1 MPPATRQSN
10 RDRRYAYEGES
21 SDGDSE
27 QQAST
32 SNNRP
37 APSIP
42 HTEPA
47 DHDEQELVEED
58 EELYAESDGMATD
71 DDDFDPH
78 ADFDE
83 VTSTRHNRKGS
94 RATSSGSRSGRAGAE
109 SSAVLPALPRLRF
122 APPPRGGALVA
133 SCATPPR
140 ALPLISGPA
149 PPKKAAK
156 RTLTFAGGR
165 KGDPDKARPYVCHTE
180 GCDKAFSRKSDLIR
194 HERIH
199 TDDRP
204 YECQTCH
211 KSFIQRSALTVHER
225 VHTGER
231 PHCCDTCQRSFSDSS
246 SLARHRRVHTGARP
260 YVCDVCGRD
269 FCRKTTLTK
278 HIAKVHDGSANNA
291 GPVVSRNRK
300 RAVNTSTTSQVRVGP
315 LVRQY
320 TYQQEPGAPYPK
332 PIAHE
337 SEAEPDSPASLDRAD
352 LNSPFATPAHFAS
365 PEETTPQYPLRTNVG
380 GAGGWGHRRAATAYE
395 DNHLPPIQT
404 LVAPLFG
411 RSNSMPNVPQVHE
424 RLYSV
429 DHFGHAYEVDE
440 YGNAL
445 GEDVHLA
452 PIQTPYQQHDHEQH
466 APHSAF
472 PTYAP
477 ARAGTRGGRL
487 AAPERVD
494 RSPSPMSA
502 PPTANPAPF
511 SARPSISY
519 EVEDPESEAY
529 DEVEMAHV
537 QPHGNGSSSAYA
549 YRDEEEDEHE
559 QDEQEQHLP
568 TPATPFASTSTMPA
582 FQQQPHFAPPAPGPS
597 FSFSTYDRS
606 TSGFASAPASHL
618 RSPAMDGLK
627 PHSSGGMNATLAAHN
642 PQTSPLL
649 HHVPPTFSPQSP
661 AKSYTTS
668 MRYSPMLGRSGGY
681 VISPLLGGRGSST
694 GPTGSSSFFASPPTS
709 HHAPPVQAGPSSS
722 GAFSALTAPAP
733 LASDRF
739 SRHVPPLH
747 EESQYHQHHFAT
759 PASPALGRKG
769 YSARRLPRMMDA
781 EGAGVGLGI
790 EGVGRMEGSL
800 REVNGWRDGAE
811 DEEGRDVVKEEPIS
825 SEA

>member
-10 RDRRYAYEGES
+10 RDRRYAFEGES
-21 SDGDSE
+21 SDGESE
-27 QQAST
+27 QPRTST
-32 SNNRP
+32 SNNQP
-37 APSIP
+37 DPPLA
-42 HTEPA
+42 HQEPA
-47 DHDEQELVEED
+47 EHEEEEAMEED
-58 EELYAESDGMATD
+58 EELYAESDGMAPD

-83 VTSTRHNRKGS
+83 VVSARTKRKGS
-94 RATSSGSRSGRAGAE
+94 RATSSGSRSGRIGSEHGA
-109 SSAVLPALPRLRF
+109 LPALPRLRF
-122 APPPRGGALVA
+122 APPPQGGALVA
-133 SCATPPR
+133 SFATPPR

-149 PPKKAAK
+149 PPKAAK
-156 RTLTFAGGR
+156 RTLTFVGGR

-199 TDDRP
+199 TDDR
-204 YECQTCH
+204 
-211 KSFIQRSALTVHER
+211 
-225 VHTGER
+225 TGER

-291 GPVVSRNRK
+291 APVVSRTRK
-300 RAVNTSTTSQVRVGP
+300 RAVNTTTASQVRVGP

-320 TYQQEPGAPYPK
+320 TYQQEPGAPYPR
-332 PIAHE
+332 PSAPE
-337 SEAEPDSPASLDRAD
+337 SDGEPDSPASLDRAD
-352 LNSPFATPAHFAS
+352 LDSPFATPAHFAS
-365 PEETTPQYPLRTNVG
+365 PEDTTPQYHVRTNVG
-380 GAGGWGHRRAATAYE
+380 GGGGWGHRRAATSYK

-404 LVAPLFG
+404 LVAPPFG

-445 GEDVHLA
+445 GDDVHLA
-452 PIQTPYQQHDHEQH
+452 PNQTPYQQHDHEQH

-477 ARAGTRGGRL
+477 ARAGARGGRL

-502 PPTANPAPF
+502 PPTANPAFF

-529 DEVEMAHV
+529 DEGEMAHV
-537 QPHGNGSSSAYA
+537 QPHGN
-549 YRDEEEDEHE
+549 E
-559 QDEQEQHLP
+559 QDESEQHLQ
-568 TPATPFASTSTMPA
+568 TPMATPFASTSSMPT

-618 RSPAMDGLK
+618 RSPAMDGHR

-681 VISPLLGGRGSST
+681 VVSPLLGGRGSST

-709 HHAPPVQAGPSSS
+709 HLAPPAQAGPSSS
-722 GAFSALTAPAP
+722 SAFSALTAPAP

-739 SRHVPPLH
+739 ARHAPPLH
-747 EESQYHQHHFAT
+747 EESQYHQHHHAT
-759 PASPALGRKG
+759 PASPAMGKKG

-800 REVNGWRDGAE
+800 REVNGWRDGGDE
-811 DEEGRDVVKEEPIS
+811 GEEGREVVKEEPIS

>member
-10 RDRRYAYEGES
+10 RDRRYAFEGES
-21 SDGDSE
+21 SDGESE
-27 QQAST
+27 QPQAST
-32 SNNRP
+32 SNSQLTR
-37 APSIP
+37 S
-42 HTEPA
+42 EPRK
-47 DHDEQELVEED
+47 ELAEHEDVGAMEED
-58 EELYAESDGMATD
+58 EDMYAESDGMAPD

-83 VTSTRHNRKGS
+83 VVSARTKRKGS
-94 RATSSGSRSGRAGAE
+94 RATLTGSRSSRAGAE
-109 SSAVLPALPRLRF
+109 LAGLPALPRLRF
-122 APPPRGGALVA
+122 APPPQGGALAA
-133 SCATPPR
+133 SFATPPR
-140 ALPLISGPA
+140 PLPLVSGPA
-149 PPKKAAK
+149 PPKAAK

-204 YECQTCH
+204 YECLTCH

-291 GPVVSRNRK
+291 ATVVSRTRK
-300 RAVNTSTTSQVRVGP
+300 RAVNTSSSTSQVRVGP

-320 TYQQEPGAPYPK
+320 TYQQGPGAPYPR
-332 PIAHE
+332 PSAPE
-337 SEAEPDSPASLDRAD
+337 SDGEPDSPASLDRAD
-352 LNSPFATPAHFAS
+352 LHSPFATPAHFAS
-365 PEETTPQYPLRTNVG
+365 PEDTTPRNHVRTNVG
-380 GAGGWGHRRAATAYE
+380 GAGGWGHRRAATSYE

-404 LVAPLFG
+404 LVAPPFG

-424 RLYSV
+424 KLYSV
-429 DHFGHAYEVDE
+429 DHFGHAYEIDE

-445 GEDVHLA
+445 GDDVHLA
-452 PIQTPYQQHDHEQH
+452 PLQTPYQQHDHEQH

-477 ARAGTRGGRL
+477 ARAGARGRRL

-502 PPTANPAPF
+502 PPTANPAFF

-519 EVEDPESEAY
+519 EVEDSESEAY

-537 QPHGNGSSSAYA
+537 QPHGNGSSAYA
-549 YRDEEEDEHE
+549 YRDEEDEHE
-559 QDEQEQHLP
+559 QNEQEQHLQ
-568 TPATPFASTSTMPA
+568 TPMATPFASSSAMPT
-582 FQQQPHFAPPAPGPS
+582 FQQQPNFAPPAPGPS

-618 RSPAMDGLK
+618 RSPALEGLR

-681 VISPLLGGRGSST
+681 VVSPLLGGRDSST

-709 HHAPPVQAGPSSS
+709 HLAPPAQAGPSLSS
-722 GAFSALTAPAP
+722 AFSALTAPAP

-739 SRHVPPLH
+739 ARFAPPLH
-747 EESQYHQHHFAT
+747 EESQYHQHHLAT
-759 PASPALGRKG
+759 PASPASGRRG

-781 EGAGVGLGI
+781 ESAGVGLGI

-811 DEEGRDVVKEEPIS
+811 DDEGREVVKEEPVS